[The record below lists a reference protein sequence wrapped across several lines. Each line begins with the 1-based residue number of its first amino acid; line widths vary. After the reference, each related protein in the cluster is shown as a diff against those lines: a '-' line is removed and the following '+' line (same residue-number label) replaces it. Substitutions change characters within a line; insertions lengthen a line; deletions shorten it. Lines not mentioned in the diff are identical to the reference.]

1 VIVLV
6 LSVISLRFYHA
17 SITGFL
23 LPDEAWYFNTFVLRG
38 QQMGDYRQVF
48 VIVYLLFFRGVRDV
62 STFLL
67 RGAVYSAI
75 WAVGSV
81 VMTYKIVRLLE
92 VADKTAALLVL
103 SLPLFPV
110 FIVMMPFVVT
120 ETFGLFLS
128 LIGVYFAVRFFSGFS
143 ALDAFLSSLG
153 FMMAYQVREPY
164 LIFAVGTF
172 VLIMLSGKRSVPAIL
187 AYAVPLFLFFPLVVS
202 LTPLQLGQ
210 PIYMYVPSLLEQW
223 FRNASPIV
231 APQSVTAPAPT
242 NAEFLHA
249 SIVSVPFA
257 SGLNKV
263 PEVLYAFTVG
273 LLLGFNPLFAIF
285 SFVSLGLIT
294 YVLATRKSTIAGFSL
309 LVVGLALLSYL
320 LTLFIVVGT
329 LARPL
334 SLWTS
339 TIFRMSHISL
349 PALFGFNYLYER
361 VKTRHLA
368 GLLLIFV
375 LLASTQV
382 PQFLFEIQSALSGPL
397 QEPIDR
403 LSFNYRAP
411 YYRLYLIAKDS
422 GRTLV
427 FSSDCEAE
435 CTTMRGIEFY
445 MSMLPNVKLA
455 PVPPNSTAFKVYLDQ
470 GWDTVFLYDNWYTIK
485 DPSRAVREQWYPP
498 YYLDILLQ
506 KRYQGYCVETLWVD
520 GESYALR
527 MVKASAGSCG
537 SGTEDYAQAFSI
549 QSTLNSMRP
558 DGSVLPHG
566 YCLHG
571 SFA

>member
-1 VIVLV
+1 
-6 LSVISLRFYHA
+6 
-17 SITGFL
+17 
-23 LPDEAWYFNTFVLRG
+23 
-38 QQMGDYRQVF
+38 MGDYRQVF

-128 LIGVYFAVRFFSGFS
+128 LIGVYFAVRFFRGFS

-231 APQSVTAPAPT
+231 AQSVTPPAPT

-249 SIVSVPFA
+249 STVSVPFA
-257 SGLNKV
+257 SGLDKV
-263 PEVLYAFTVG
+263 PEVLYAFTIG

-285 SFVSLGLIT
+285 SFVSLGLIA
-294 YVLATRKSTIAGFSL
+294 YALETRKSKMAGFSL

-320 LTLFIVVGT
+320 MTLFLVVGT
-329 LARPL
+329 LVDNPRPL

-349 PALFGFNYLYER
+349 PVLFGFNYLYER
-361 VKTRHLA
+361 VKPRHLA
-368 GLLLIFV
+368 GLLLVFV

-382 PQFLFEIQSALSGPL
+382 PQFVYSIQSALSGPL

-422 GRTLV
+422 GKTLV
-427 FSSDCEAE
+427 FSTDCEAE

-445 MSMLPNVKLA
+445 MSMLPHVKLA
-455 PVPPNSTAFKVYLDQ
+455 PVPPNSTAFKAYLDQ
-470 GWDTVFLYDNWYTIK
+470 GWDTIFLYDNWYTIK
-485 DPSRAVREQWYPP
+485 DPSRAVKEQWYPP

-527 MVKASAGSCG
+527 MVKANAGSCG
-537 SGTEDYAQAFSI
+537 SSTEDYALVFPT
-549 QSTLNSMRP
+549 QSTLHSIRL
-558 DGSVLPHG
+558 DRSVLPDG